1 MSDKLTSIDEFLSH
15 HKGFVKSGDILLKA
29 SRSSSSWDPE
39 ERSMSFVMS
48 AEVEDR
54 DRDIVYQAGLDIT
67 EFMKNPVGFFNH
79 RSYDRPHGTWTNL
92 RKILNGRPRRTE
104 GKFTC
109 APEGVN
115 PVADALAADMGADLI
130 RACSIGFR
138 PKAVKKREI
147 PEDKKDLPYYWPGY
161 DILEAELLECS
172 PCTIPSNPAALAKSA
187 AAGNTLAKELIEEV
201 LDNWAKSPAGLLIPR
216 AEFDAAHKEAGG
228 NKTSAV
234 VSADITNL
242 PDVQAFVKAVG
253 KLGDAVKD
261 VHAAAEKL
269 GANDDQTSSDQTAPE
284 DNAGAG
290 KAVLDGNKAV
300 TGTVTGE
307 IKIVNNS
314 GTDVQQTVERN
325 DDGSVTITLNKHGA
339 VEPKPKARPSE
350 PPADWTV
357 NGKDPVQVLADMQKP
372 QARSFIRKLLDLAFG
387 AENEPKLEQELR
399 AKSEANEPEEQARKD
414 ALDARRKELQE
425 RFQSIS
431 TRVEEKGL
439 V

>member
-15 HKGFVKSGDILLKA
+15 HKDFVKSGDILLKA

-54 DRDIVYQAGLDIT
+54 DRDIVYQAGLNID
-67 EFMKNPVGFFNH
+67 EFTKNPVGFFNH
-79 RSYDRPHGTWTNL
+79 RSYDRPHGTWSNI

-109 APEGVN
+109 APEGIN

-187 AAGNTLAKELIEEV
+187 SGGNTLARELIEEV

-216 AEFDAAHKEAGG
+216 SEFDAAHKEAGG
-228 NKTSAV
+228 NKTSVV

-269 GANDDQTSSDQTAPE
+269 GANDDQTPADETGAE
-284 DNAGAG
+284 DDAAAG
-290 KAVLDGNKAV
+290 KAVLDGNQAV
-300 TGTVTGE
+300 TGTVEGK
-307 IKIVNNS
+307 IK
-314 GTDVQQTVERN
+314 
-325 DDGSVTITLNKHGA
+325 
-339 VEPKPKARPSE
+339 SE
-350 PPADWTV
+350 PPPDWTAS
-357 NGKDPVQVLADMQKP
+357 GKDPAASLAEADQP
-372 QARSFIRKLLDLAFG
+372 QARSFLRKLLDLAFG
-387 AENEPKLEQELR
+387 SENEAKIEHELR
-399 AKSEANEPEEQARKD
+399 AKSAADEAEEQARKD
-414 ALDARRKELQE
+414 ALEARRKELQE